1 MNENSDNMKK
11 VAFQNAATLLMV
23 FEWVS
28 EFNYEKL
35 LYVNLL
41 LKVLWA
47 LTI

>member
-11 VAFQNAATLLMV
+11 VAFQNSATLLMV

-28 EFNYEKL
+28 EFKYEKS
-35 LYVNLL
+35 LYVNLV